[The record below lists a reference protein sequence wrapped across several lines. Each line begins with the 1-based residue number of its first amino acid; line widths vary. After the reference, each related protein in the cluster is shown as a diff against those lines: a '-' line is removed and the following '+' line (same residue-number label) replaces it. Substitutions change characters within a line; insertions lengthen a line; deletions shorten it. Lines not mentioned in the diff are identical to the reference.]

1 MSVDQAAVDSVSL
14 EDILFNDVQMF
25 LRNDAVLINTIT
37 DYTPR
42 IRKKSKSFDV
52 PRLSGVSVADRK
64 DDGSEHVSGGMG
76 FDVDTVLMDQNKI
89 ASDFIYDLA
98 RERTELDLDDAFIEV
113 APAALGDVIE
123 QAIYAEL
130 KLASAAAPDHVQQLS
145 GAGNLVPTIED
156 ISKAARILNQAKVP
170 MMNRY
175 LIVDAV
181 GYEALM
187 NIADIRDAS
196 KSGSASALV
205 KGEFAEISGFKL
217 LWSNNAQAGEM
228 LCWHPS
234 ALAFGMKKE
243 VTFEKERQASKE
255 RDFVALKTS
264 YGKKVLD
271 GGKRVVLFNST
282 GA

>member
-1 MSVDQAAVDSVSL
+1 MAVDQAAIDSLSL

-25 LRNDAVLINTIT
+25 LKNEAVMINTVT

-42 IRKKSKSFDV
+42 IRKNSKSFDV
-52 PRLSGVSVADRK
+52 PKLSGISVADRK
-64 DDGSEHVSGGMG
+64 DDGSEHTSGGMG
-76 FDVDTVLMDQNKI
+76 FDVDKVLLDQHKI
-89 ASDFIYDLA
+89 VPEFIYDKA
-98 RERTELDLDDAFIEV
+98 RENTELDLDSAFLEV
-113 APAALGDVIE
+113 APTAMADVIE
-123 QAIYAEL
+123 QSIYAEL
-130 KLASAAAPDHVQQLS
+130 KQASAAAPDHIQQLS

-170 MMNRY
+170 MMDRY

-196 KSGSASALV
+196 KSGSTSALV
-205 KGEFAEISGFKL
+205 KGQFAEIAGFKL
-217 LWSNNAQAGEM
+217 LWSNNADAGEM

-243 VTFEKERQASKE
+243 VTFEKERQASYE
-255 RDFVALKTS
+255 RDFVAIKGS
-264 YGKKVLD
+264 YGRKVLD